1 MALPAV
7 PRPPVLPSRSR
18 RSKSPLGAPSDA
30 FTLTR
35 CGRPRMAARAF
46 FPRGTGTMHT
56 GADHA
61 LPAYRTTRGPRAAR
75 NTSVRRLGGHLCAP
89 SAEGSPAAARLHRRQ
104 PSSRFLTCRA
114 LHDRRCSGECSKGRP
129 RRSAALRLTLA
140 RPETSHLM
148 TTRLGVVG
156 ARVVLFGTPAAR
168 RP

>member
-7 PRPPVLPSRSR
+7 PRPPALPSRSR

-61 LPAYRTTRGPRAAR
+61 LPAYRTTRGPLAAR

-89 SAEGSPAAARLHRRQ
+89 SAEGPPAAARLHRRQ

-114 LHDRRCSGECSKGRP
+114 AYDPRCSGECSNGRP
-129 RRSAALRLTLA
+129 RRFAALQLTLA

-156 ARVVLFGTPAAR
+156 AQVVLFGTPAAR